1 MDYEAPQYRI
11 ALSDFKNARRKAA
24 LQEIISRITGQP
36 DALIPFEEAR
46 KRLQA
51 SGEKSRGLQE
61 IPLKAIIGSVGRY
74 ADFNR
79 NFLPRHN
86 SQSRRWVDVK
96 ASLIHKMVPIQ
107 VYQIGEAYFVIDGN
121 HRVSIARERGD
132 TQIAAYVTKIH
143 TKVPLTPETDLN
155 DFILKAEYTEF
166 LAHTNIDKSCPQ
178 AELSITSPGRYKTIE
193 KHIALHRE
201 KLNAASD
208 EEIGIEEAACDWY
221 KNIYLPVVKIIRNRG
236 ILRGFPKRTVT
247 DLYVW
252 LSEHQERLREDLGW
266 SVDLDLA
273 ADDLVDQKS
282 EGLRPK
288 AQRLVKKVRTALIP
302 ALLEAG
308 PAPGTWREEYGSPPE
323 EEALFAHILV
333 PLRGTEDSWQA
344 LEQAILLAKR
354 ENAHLLGLHIERE
367 EAEMKKPAAQ
377 KIARQFEERCKAE
390 GLIGEFAL
398 DFGGISSVINKR
410 ARWSDLVIL
419 HLAYPPQPQI
429 VSRLGSGLR
438 QLLQRCPRP
447 VLAVPSL
454 AKKLD
459 RILVAYDGSP
469 KANEALYM
477 AAYFAGRWRTSLFVL
492 TVQEAGTMPKLGAIR
507 AKRYLKKQKIAA
519 EYIQKEGA
527 VGQSILQAVDENEI
541 DLIVMG
547 GYSRKPVA
555 EVILGSS
562 LDEVLRSAKQPVLIC
577 R

>member
-1 MDYEAPQYRI
+1 MDHESPQYRI

-24 LQEIISRITGQP
+24 MQEIISRITGQS

-46 KRLQA
+46 KRLKA
-51 SGEKSRGLQE
+51 SGEEARGLQE
-61 IPLKAIIGSVGRY
+61 IPLKSIIGSVGRY

-79 NFLPRHN
+79 NFLPRSN
-86 SQSRRWVDVK
+86 SQIRRWVDVK

-107 VYQIGEAYFVIDGN
+107 VYQIGEAYFVLDGN

-132 TQIAAYVTKIH
+132 ELIAAYVTEIH

-166 LAHTNIDKSCPQ
+166 LTHTNIDKSCPQ
-178 AELSITSPGRYKTIE
+178 AELSITSPGRYKTLE
-193 KHIALHRE
+193 KHIALHRK

-208 EEIGIEEAACDWY
+208 KEISIEKAACDWY
-221 KNIYLPVVKIIRNRG
+221 NKVYLPVVEIIRNRG

-252 LSEHQERLREDLGW
+252 LSEHQEKLRKDLGW
-266 SVDLDLA
+266 SIDLNSA
-273 ADDLVDQKS
+273 ADDLVDQRG
-282 EGLRPK
+282 EGLPQTL
-288 AQRLVKKVRTALIP
+288 ARLSKKIRTALTP
-302 ALLEAG
+302 ALLQEG
-308 PAPGTWREEYGSPPE
+308 PAPGLWREEYSKDPQE
-323 EEALFAHILV
+323 ERLFAHILV
-333 PLRGTEDSWQA
+333 PLQGNEESWQA
-344 LEQAILLAKR
+344 LEQAILLGKR
-354 ENAHLLGLHIERE
+354 ENAHLLGLHITRE
-367 EAEMKKPAAQ
+367 EVEMDAPAA
-377 KIARQFEERCKAE
+377 KAMAERFESRCAAA

-398 DFGGISSVINKR
+398 DFGKISSVISQR

-419 HLAYPPQPQI
+419 HLAHPPQPQI

-438 QLLQRCPRP
+438 LLLQRCPRP
-447 VLAVPSL
+447 VLAVPCL
-454 AKKLD
+454 AKTLN
-459 RILVAYDGSP
+459 RILVAYDSSP

-477 AAYFAGRWRTSLFVL
+477 AAYFAGRWRASLFVL
-492 TVQEAGTMPKLGAIR
+492 TVQEADSMPTLGAIR
-507 AKRYLKKQKIAA
+507 AKHYLKRQKIPAK
-519 EYIQKEGA
+519 YIQKEGK
-527 VGQSILQAVDENEI
+527 VGQSILQTVEEEEI